1 MGDRRPHLV
10 GEFNG
15 LVVEVNTVWNGS
27 MTEIDIPTGNTVILD
42 SQ

>member
-1 MGDRRPHLV
+1 
-10 GEFNG
+10 
-15 LVVEVNTVWNGS
+15 